1 MPQMAP
7 MWWTTMLLISIMSL
21 MLLTMMNY
29 FLCSKKIN
37 LHKTNNY
44 NKLMWKWY

>member
-7 MWWTTMLLISIMSL
+7 MWWTTMLLISVMSL
-21 MLLTMMNY
+21 MLMTMMNY
-29 FLCSKKIN
+29 FLCTKKID
-37 LHKTNNY
+37 LHKSTNS